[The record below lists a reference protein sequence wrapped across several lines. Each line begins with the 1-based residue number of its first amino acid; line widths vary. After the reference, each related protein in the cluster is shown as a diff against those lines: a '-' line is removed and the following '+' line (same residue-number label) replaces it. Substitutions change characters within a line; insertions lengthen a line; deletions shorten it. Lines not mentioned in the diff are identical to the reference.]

1 MEKTLLIDA
10 CVRPESRTRLLA
22 QRVLNRLDGK
32 LETVN
37 LERENIQPLNY
48 ERMLARDEAVKNEGG
63 DAEAEKD
70 GDAALLRYARQFA
83 EADAIVFAAPYWD
96 LSFPA
101 MVKNYLEAVTV
112 QGVTFYYNEEGI
124 PQGLCRAK
132 RVFYVETCGGP
143 CEGFN
148 FGFDYVKGLCRMLY
162 GIQEVHCFKAEMLD
176 VIGMD
181 VEAIMKRAMEEIDAY
196 FAKEGRPD
204 ETGSCFA

>member
-1 MEKTLLIDA
+1 MAKILLIDA
-10 CVRPESRTRLLA
+10 CVRPESRTKVLA
-22 QRVLNRLDGK
+22 QHVLDKIDGK

-37 LERENIQPLNY
+37 LEKENIQPLNY
-48 ERMLARDEAVKNEGG
+48 ETMLQRDAAVKEKEP
-63 DAEAEKD
+63 DADITK
-70 GDAALLRYARQFA
+70 YARQFA
-83 EADAIVFAAPYWD
+83 EADTIVFAAPYWD

-124 PQGLCRAK
+124 PQGLCKAQ

-148 FGFDYVKGLCRMLY
+148 FGYDYVKGLCQMLY
-162 GIQEVHCFKAEMLD
+162 GIQEVQCFKAEMLD

-181 VEAIMKRAMEEIDAY
+181 VEAIMKRAKDQIDAY
-196 FAKEGRPD
+196 FA
-204 ETGSCFA
+204 